1 MKIHKGLVLAAFAS
15 LTLVGCG
22 GGGDSGSSQT
32 SPIQVNQTY
41 NLSAA
46 LKSLTANGW
55 SANLNVN
62 ASNGCSGTGSYTVG
76 GATTAAVF
84 EGKAA
89 LSATSM
95 LNISYKNCTPAIQSI
110 TSTSYYDSNYL
121 PLGAQSDSYLVW
133 SSVNIPSTIK
143 VGDVAVIGDAVRYS
157 NNTKTSKTGTA
168 QLSAVVEADTQ
179 NSAFITVST
188 KAYTSANVLES
199 TQLTKY
205 RIDTSNNLTIVSL
218 TIQYANGVTLVMTKA

>member
-15 LTLVGCG
+15 LTLVACG

-76 GATTAAVF
+76 GATTAAVVRPIV
-84 EGKAA
+84 
-89 LSATSM
+89 LM
-95 LNISYKNCTPAIQSI
+95 TP
-110 TSTSYYDSNYL
+110 
-121 PLGAQSDSYLVW
+121 
-133 SSVNIPSTIK
+133 
-143 VGDVAVIGDAVRYS
+143 
-157 NNTKTSKTGTA
+157 
-168 QLSAVVEADTQ
+168 
-179 NSAFITVST
+179 
-188 KAYTSANVLES
+188 
-199 TQLTKY
+199 
-205 RIDTSNNLTIVSL
+205 
-218 TIQYANGVTLVMTKA
+218 